1 MLRMVGDILVLCAT
15 ALLLWAPVGRLLL
28 SGAGLGRPDQ
38 GISWSIAFGMG
49 AWGYFILLLGS
60 LGLIHGWSLF
70 AAAVVLVLLPGVHR
84 RILPLGD
91 QAPSSESIPR
101 PDRAF
106 LLAAAV
112 ISLAYITIGAGSAL
126 APELSFDAL
135 NVHLPY
141 ARDSVATHRSGFVAN
156 NWSSVMPAL
165 PLMTYITAF
174 AWSGVTLAKL
184 FNLLCYVVTGGVV
197 HWFVRRQW
205 GRAHA
210 AAAAL
215 LFLSSPVAIYEATTA
230 LIDLPFA
237 LYSAISVFCLL
248 EWTRSDSKPFLWLS
262 ASSLGLACG
271 CKYHAAFWFL
281 PVFLVLTWHCL
292 KAQKTG
298 FAVAL
303 SILARYALVVVC
315 LALPWLARAW
325 YFTGNPV
332 FPLANGLFRSP
343 YFPPAMDAAAKAMY
357 ANEGVG
363 RSLQALVL
371 LPWTVTVHPGPFRG
385 TPGALLLPGA
395 ILAILRLRNLQVRYA
410 FVLAGLYFYTWAMTA
425 QEIRYLLPLVP
436 LLSFM
441 AASGILGGDAAD
453 AKPERRRLPIR
464 PLAMLAILLA
474 SLMALPPIYPTWV
487 HDWTYWHG
495 YLSPVRFLT
504 GKQTAQE
511 YLSRDVPSIYVYDY
525 VNANLRATDRVLLL
539 NDSAQFYSRIP
550 TLYSFTVEG
559 ERILQETTE
568 EGVMRR
574 LKESG
579 ISHVL
584 LNYNGVAPLSGVEPR
599 QGVYFFLSPGFRER
613 HLGTIFSRNNVTLY
627 RVDY

>member
-1 MLRMVGDILVLCAT
+1 MLRMVGDILVVCAT
-15 ALLLWAPVGRLLL
+15 ALLLWAPVGRYLL
-28 SGAGLGRPDQ
+28 GKAGLGRPDQ
-38 GISWSIAFGMG
+38 GISLSIAFGMG
-49 AWGYFILLLGS
+49 VWGYVILFLGS

-70 AAAVVLVLLPGVHR
+70 AVAAVFLLLTGAYR
-84 RILPLGD
+84 RILPLGG
-91 QAPSSESIPR
+91 PMPVSGSIAR
-101 PDRAF
+101 MDKVF
-106 LLAAAV
+106 ILAAAV
-112 ISLAYITIGAGSAL
+112 ISIAYVAIGTGSAL

-141 ARDSVATHRSGFVAN
+141 ARDSVATHRAGFAAN

-184 FNLLCYVVTGGVV
+184 FNLLCYILTGGVV
-197 HWFVRRQW
+197 HWFARRQW
-205 GRAHA
+205 GNTHA
-210 AAAAL
+210 AAATL
-215 LFLSSPVAIYEATTA
+215 LFLSAPLAIYEATTA

-237 LYSAISVFCLL
+237 LYSAISAFCLL
-248 EWTRSDSKPFLWLS
+248 EWTRSDDAPFLWLS
-262 ASSLGLACG
+262 AASLGFACG

-281 PVFLVLTWHCL
+281 PVFLVLMWHCL
-292 KAQKTG
+292 RVKKIG
-298 FAVAL
+298 FARAF
-303 SILARYALVVVC
+303 SFSARYALIVVC
-315 LALPWLARAW
+315 LTLPWLARAW

-371 LPWTVTVHPGPFRG
+371 LPWTVTAHPGPFRG
-385 TPGALLLPGA
+385 TPGVLLLPGA
-395 ILAILRLRNLQVRYA
+395 ILAILRLRTRQVRYA
-410 FVLAGLYFYTWAMTA
+410 LILAGLYFYSWAVTA
-425 QEIRYLLPLVP
+425 QEIRYLLPIFP
-436 LLSFM
+436 LLSVL
-441 AASGILGGDAAD
+441 AASGILGQDATGPQPAQGWL
-453 AKPERRRLPIR
+453 RLR
-464 PLAMLAILLA
+464 SLAMPAILLA
-474 SLMALPPIYPTWV
+474 SLTALPPIYTRWV

-495 YLSPVRFLT
+495 YRSPVRFLA

-525 VNANLRATDRVLLL
+525 VNANLRAADRVLLL
-539 NDSAQFYSRIP
+539 NDSAQFYSHVP

-599 QGVYFFLSPGFRER
+599 LGVYFFLSPGFQER
-613 HLGTIFSRNNVTLY
+613 HLGTVFSRNNVTLY

>member
-15 ALLLWAPVGRLLL
+15 ALLLWAPVGRFLL

-38 GISWSIAFGMG
+38 GISLSIALGMG

-91 QAPSSESIPR
+91 QAPSSGSIPR

-112 ISLAYITIGAGSAL
+112 ISLAYIAIGAGSAL

-184 FNLLCYVVTGGVV
+184 FNLICYVVTGGVV
-197 HWFVRRQW
+197 HWFVRRRW

-298 FAVAL
+298 LAVAL

-410 FVLAGLYFYTWAMTA
+410 FVLAGLYFYTWAITA

-436 LLSFM
+436 LLSVM
-441 AASGILGGDAAD
+441 AALGILGGDAAD

-495 YLSPVRFLT
+495 YLSPVSFLT

-525 VNANLRATDRVLLL
+525 VNANLHATDRVLLL